1 MSDSKS
7 VTSAPQKLRRPENG
21 SGGTAGQYWLAAPPE
36 HRPQDLDDPVPTK
49 DRPVSEIGLK
59 FSSVAES

>member
-1 MSDSKS
+1 MSAS
-7 VTSAPQKLRRPENG
+7 QRLRRIENG
-21 SGGTAGQYWLAAPPE
+21 SGGTANQYWLAAPPA

-49 DRPVSEIGLK
+49 DRPVSAIGLK